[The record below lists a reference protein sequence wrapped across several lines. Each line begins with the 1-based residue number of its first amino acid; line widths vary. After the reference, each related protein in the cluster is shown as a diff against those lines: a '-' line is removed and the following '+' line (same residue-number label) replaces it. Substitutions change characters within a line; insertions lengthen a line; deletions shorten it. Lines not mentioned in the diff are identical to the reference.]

1 MSETPEHMSEPQ
13 EQANALIAA
22 LAEIERHVS
31 RAGWDQPTRLF
42 ALVRTDVL
50 ISQEPSLAA
59 HLRAGSPDSL
69 SSVEQEDF
77 VAGEDLGKTLA
88 GLQWPATV
96 GGCAIALERTF
107 LPPEFEGEIPDD
119 PAAAEEFVHSH
130 PKRQDARV
138 VVGALRDGTQHGLG
152 RLLSHPDELLG
163 GVDFVPG
170 LAKALVRTLQ

>member
-1 MSETPEHMSEPQ
+1 MT
-13 EQANALIAA
+13 EQTDTLIAA

-50 ISQEPSLAA
+50 IRQEPSLAE
-59 HLRAGSPDSL
+59 HLTAGSPDSL
-69 SSVEQEDF
+69 SSIEQEDF
-77 VAGEDLGKTLA
+77 VAGDDLAATLA

-96 GGCAIALERTF
+96 AGCAITLERTF
-107 LPPEFEGEIPDD
+107 LPPRFESEIPDD
-119 PAAAEEFVHSH
+119 PAAAAEFVRAH
-130 PKRQDARV
+130 PERQEARV

-152 RLLSHPDELLG
+152 RLLSHPEELLG

-170 LAKALVRTLQ
+170 LAKALIATLQ